1 MIRWSVLA
9 AGAVA
14 VMGAAFVTGAAV
26 PTKTARPPNEVKADA
41 RPPVAI
47 GPRTGYFNMA
57 KVMRDSRKAKTALE
71 RLNARRERLAANLV
85 GVRNMYAD
93 LQAVA
98 QKPTTGAKKKDETTE
113 DMRMLARQ
121 IEDMDRALNKMLNE
135 RASVIIVEIYDDI
148 RAVTTAVAQESGLVA
163 LLAFPDAV
171 TREEAE
177 NPLIKELKLKPPA
190 LQPFYLDP
198 SVDYSDEIVRRLN
211 DKFAA
216 ESGEE

>member
-57 KVMRDSRKAKTALE
+57 KVMRDSRKAKTAVE

-85 GVRNMYAD
+85 GVRNMYTD
-93 LQAVA
+93 LRAVA

-121 IEDMDRALNKMLNE
+121 IEDTDRALGKMLNE
-135 RASVIIVEIYDDI
+135 RASAIIVEIYDDI

-216 ESGEE
+216 ESGE

>member
-14 VMGAAFVTGAAV
+14 VMGAAFGTGAAV

-85 GVRNMYAD
+85 GVRNMYTD

-98 QKPTTGAKKKDETTE
+98 QKPTTEAKKKDETRE

-198 SVDYSDEIVRRLN
+198 SVDYSDEILRRLN
-211 DKFAA
+211 EKFVA
-216 ESGEE
+216 ESGE

>member
-14 VMGAAFVTGAAV
+14 VMGAAFVTGASV
-26 PTKTARPPNEVKADA
+26 PAKTERPPVEVKADA

-85 GVRNMYAD
+85 GVRNMYTD

-98 QKPTTGAKKKDETTE
+98 QKPTTEAKKKDETRE

-121 IEDMDRALNKMLNE
+121 IEDTDRALNKMLNE

-171 TREEAE
+171 TREEGE

-198 SVDYSDEIVRRLN
+198 SVDFSDEILRRLN
-211 DKFAA
+211 DKFAT
-216 ESGEE
+216 ENGE

>member
-198 SVDYSDEIVRRLN
+198 SVDYSDEILRRLN

>member
-85 GVRNMYAD
+85 GVRNMYTD

-98 QKPTTGAKKKDETTE
+98 QKPTTEAKKKDETTE

-198 SVDYSDEIVRRLN
+198 SVDYSDEILRRLN
-211 DKFAA
+211 DKFVA

>member
-85 GVRNMYAD
+85 GVRNMYTD

-198 SVDYSDEIVRRLN
+198 SVDYSDEILRRLN

>member
-14 VMGAAFVTGAAV
+14 VMAAAFVTGASV
-26 PTKTARPPNEVKADA
+26 PTKTARPPVEAKADA

-85 GVRNMYAD
+85 GVRNMYTD

-98 QKPTTGAKKKDETTE
+98 QKPTTEAKKKDETRE

-121 IEDMDRALNKMLNE
+121 IEDTDRALNKMLNE

-198 SVDYSDEIVRRLN
+198 SVDYSDEILRRLN
-211 DKFAA
+211 EKFVA
-216 ESGEE
+216 ESGE